1 VTCHPPSASF
11 HVVPIPPLAKRYDRL
26 HGLRRGETIL
36 VISNSGKNASPIEVA
51 LYAKQKGLT
60 VVGLECR

>member
-1 VTCHPPSASF
+1 
-11 HVVPIPPLAKRYDRL
+11 VPIPPLAERYDRL

-51 LYAKQKGLT
+51 RRLLLKMK
-60 VVGLECR
+60 